1 MPILSIFYGM
11 IIRMYAEGGGQHHT
25 PHIHVVYQGEEYQF
39 DFDGNELN
47 DKVLPPNRKKILD
60 AWLVMRRDDL
70 LANWD
75 LMSSGEQGYKIEPIK

>member
-1 MPILSIFYGM
+1 METYTQPTKGRCRPMPILSIFYGM

-60 AWLVMRRDDL
+60 A
-70 LANWD
+70 
-75 LMSSGEQGYKIEPIK
+75 